1 MTSEQDAKARLAAM
15 PDVSRETMARLEIY
29 HDLTLKWTPKIN
41 LISKAAQTALWER
54 HFLDSAQLWQ
64 FRPAAAQN
72 WIDLGSGGGFPGL
85 VIAIIAAQ
93 AAPDLRVTLVE
104 SDARKGAFLRTVARE
119 TGINVTVL
127 TQRAE
132 TLEPN
137 QADVVSARALA
148 PVATLL
154 GYAAGILRPGGVC
167 LFLKGRQ
174 HDKELEAAAEMWS
187 FEVTKTPSLT
197 DPDGAILRI
206 KDISRERLPD

>member
-1 MTSEQDAKARLAAM
+1 MTADPEAKSRLAAL
-15 PDVSRETMARLEIY
+15 PDVSRETLARLEAY

-41 LISKAAQTALWER
+41 LVSKAAQADLWQR

-64 FRPAAAQN
+64 LRPTGARS

-85 VIAIIAAQ
+85 VIAIIAAR

-104 SDARKGAFLRTVARE
+104 SDARKCAFLRAAARE
-119 TGINVTVL
+119 TDVDVTVL

-132 TLEPN
+132 SLAPN

-148 PVATLL
+148 PVSALL
-154 GYAAGILRPGGVC
+154 GYAARILRPGGVC

-187 FEVTKTPSLT
+187 FGVTKTPSLT
-197 DPDGAILRI
+197 DPDGVILSI
-206 KDISRERLPD
+206 EDISRERLPD

>member
-1 MTSEQDAKARLAAM
+1 MTTEQDARSRIAAM
-15 PDVSRETMARLEIY
+15 PDVSRETMERLDRY

-41 LISKAAQTALWER
+41 LVSKAAQAHLWER

-64 FRPAAAQN
+64 SRPNGAKA

-85 VIAIIAAQ
+85 VIAIIAAD
-93 AAPDLRVTLVE
+93 AAPELHVTLVE
-104 SDARKGAFLRTVARE
+104 SDARKGAFLRTVARD
-119 TGINVTVL
+119 TGIDVTVL

-132 TLEPN
+132 VLEPN

-154 GYAAGILRPGGVC
+154 GYAGRILRPGGVC

-174 HDKELEAAAEMWS
+174 ADKELEAAAEMWS
-187 FEVTKTPSLT
+187 FEATKTPSLT
-197 DPDGAILRI
+197 DPDGAILKI
-206 KDISRERLPD
+206 KDISRER

>member
-1 MTSEQDAKARLAAM
+1 MSSERDAKARLAAM
-15 PDVSRETMARLEIY
+15 PDVSRETMARLETY

-41 LISKAAQTALWER
+41 LVSKAAQEALWER
-54 HFLDSAQLWQ
+54 HFLDSAQLW
-64 FRPAAAQN
+64 PLCPTDAKT

-85 VIAIIAAQ
+85 VIAIIAAGV
-93 AAPDLRVTLVE
+93 APELRVTLVE
-104 SDARKGAFLRTVARE
+104 SDARKCAFLRTVARE
-119 TGINVTVL
+119 TGVDVTVL

-137 QADVVSARALA
+137 RADVVSARALA
-148 PVATLL
+148 PVADLL
-154 GYAAGILRPGGVC
+154 GYAGRILRPSGVC

-197 DPDGAILRI
+197 DPDGAILKI
-206 KDISRERLPD
+206 KDISRERLPE